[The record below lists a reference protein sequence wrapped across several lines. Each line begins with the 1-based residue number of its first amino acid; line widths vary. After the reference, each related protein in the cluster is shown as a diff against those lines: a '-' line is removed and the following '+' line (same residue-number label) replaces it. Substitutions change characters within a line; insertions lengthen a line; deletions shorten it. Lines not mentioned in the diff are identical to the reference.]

1 MHPNDGR
8 VVSNFVVQ
16 ALLGHDITVYGEGSQ
31 TRSFC
36 YVDDLLEGLVRLM
49 ATGDKVTGPINIG
62 NPVEFTI
69 LELAT
74 MIIDMIGSRSKIVR
88 RPLPENDPRQR
99 RPDISKAQEILS
111 WQPKTPLKEGL
122 VRTIAFFEQ
131 LLAQDGVRASL
142 AREPAA

>member
-1 MHPNDGR
+1 
-8 VVSNFVVQ
+8 VQ

-36 YVDDLLEGLVRLM
+36 YVDDLIDGLTRLM
-49 ATGDKVTGPINIG
+49 ATGDHVTGPINIG

-131 LLAQDGVRASL
+131 LLEQDGIRASL